1 MQRDTTVSIW
11 GTSKPNNLI
20 TVSASWGF
28 NSSTSSDSLG
38 NWKTSIRT
46 VEEEGPF
53 SLVITSGK
61 DRINIKVN
69 YLLEDRFINAIKQLI
84 KSLDIKDSFLLST
97 LLKIPG
103 LSELESLFIKVD
115 PITIY

>member
-61 DRINIKVN
+61 DRINISHP
-69 YLLEDRFINAIKQLI
+69 RF
-84 KSLDIKDSFLLST
+84 
-97 LLKIPG
+97 
-103 LSELESLFIKVD
+103 
-115 PITIY
+115 